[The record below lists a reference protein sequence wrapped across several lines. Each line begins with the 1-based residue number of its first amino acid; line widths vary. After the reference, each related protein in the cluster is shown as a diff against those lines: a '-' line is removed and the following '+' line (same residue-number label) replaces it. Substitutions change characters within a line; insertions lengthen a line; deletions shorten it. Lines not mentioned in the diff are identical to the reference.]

1 MRQTLYVNSER
12 MLSKVLGD
20 IRELYAKN
28 RYVRVQMS
36 TGKRRSLDQN
46 AISHVWYE
54 QVAEELRED
63 TALGVKRYC
72 KLHFGVPIL
81 RTDDAEFREL
91 YDATV
96 KPMPYEHKLRAM
108 DLLDVTSLFDKGQ
121 FSQYL
126 EEVQRHY
133 LSRNV
138 RLEFPEQ
145 PS

>member
-1 MRQTLYVNSER
+1 MRQTTYVNSEKQ
-12 MLSKVLGD
+12 LSRVIGD

-63 TALGVKRYC
+63 TALGVKRFC

-81 RTDDAEFREL
+81 RADSPDFREL
-91 YDATV
+91 YDATI

-108 DLLDVTSLFDKGQ
+108 DLLDVTSLMEKAQ

>member
-1 MRQTLYVNSER
+1 MRQTTYVNSER

-54 QVAEELRED
+54 QIAEELRED
-63 TALGVKRYC
+63 TALGVKRFC
-72 KLHFGVPIL
+72 KLTMGVPIL
-81 RTDDAEFREL
+81 RADDAEFREL

-108 DLLDVTSLFDKGQ
+108 DLLDVTSLMDKGQ

-126 EEVQRHY
+126 EAMQLHY
-133 LSRNV
+133 RERGV
-138 RLEFPEQ
+138 MLEFPEQ
-145 PS
+145 PT

>member
-1 MRQTLYVNSER
+1 MRQTLYVNSEK
-12 MLSKVLGD
+12 MLSKALGD
-20 IRELYAKN
+20 IREWYAKN

-54 QVAEELRED
+54 QVAEDLRED
-63 TALGVKRYC
+63 TALGVKRFC
-72 KLHFGVPIL
+72 KLTMGVPIL
-81 RTDDAEFREL
+81 RADDAEFREL

-126 EEVQRHY
+126 EEMQRHY
-133 LSRNV
+133 FTRNV